1 MLISYLNWTKS
12 EHYLDNFIDILKA
25 LSATLSDLEA
35 HKIGYRLFTNCLG
48 IPRQEAKNCT
58 STVVPIFGIEIDTN
72 AFTAQIPPDW
82 RQQEKQ
88 C

>member
-12 EHYLDNFIDILKA
+12 ELDILKA

-35 HKIGYRLFTNCLG
+35 HKIGYRLLTNCLG

-58 STVVPIFGIEIDTN
+58 NTVVSIFGIEIDTN